1 MGTDRISR
9 KEWSWVITWTI
20 IVLAISCLP
29 YLIAWI
35 ATPPGYQF
43 GGIVVNPL
51 DGNSYVAKMRQ
62 GWQGAWQF
70 HLTYTPEP
78 HQGASLIY
86 FFYLGLGHLA
96 RLTGSSLLLIYH
108 ATRLLGGLALLI
120 AAYSLLT
127 RLSDDARER
136 RLGFWLVSLSAGLG
150 WIGTVLGAFPID
162 LWVPEAFT
170 FFSLLTNPHFP
181 LALALMVIVL
191 IGVVWPASGLQSW
204 LIPGVAALALVLV
217 HPLALIPLYAA
228 LGLYLLLK
236 IWFDRKWPWL
246 EFTAATGVGL
256 FSAPLLLWGYW
267 IYSTNPAM
275 STWASQNVTLAPP
288 VSDVVL
294 GYGLVGLLAIP
305 GAVLVARKRDCG
317 GLALLAWSIGC
328 LVLAYLP
335 FSLQRRF
342 LTGLGLPLAILA
354 SLAVARWLW
363 PKLSA
368 RRERLASVLVVGVSS
383 MGTLFLLAVLSLGV
397 LNRDPRVGLFS
408 HLYLSQDEVT
418 AMEWLL
424 DRAQDEVVLAS
435 PRTSMFL
442 PGWAGVR
449 VVMGHPFETIDAETK
464 EAQVE
469 AFFRCELSDAEWHKI
484 QDAYQIHYVFVGPA
498 EQALGDSEACLDG
511 LVPAFR
517 QGEVT
522 IYRLP

>member
-1 MGTDRISR
+1 MGTDRISK
-9 KEWSWVITWTI
+9 KEWSRVITWTAI
-20 IVLAISCLP
+20 LLAISCLP
-29 YLIAWI
+29 YLIAWM

-43 GGIVVNPL
+43 GGIISNPL
-51 DGNSYVAKMRQ
+51 DGNSYLGKMRQ
-62 GWQGAWQF
+62 GWAGSWQF

-86 FFYLGLGHLA
+86 LFYLGLGHLA

-108 ATRLLGGLALLI
+108 VTRLLGGLTLLI
-120 AAYSLLT
+120 VTYVLLT
-127 RLSDDARER
+127 RLSDDPRER
-136 RLGFWLVSLSAGLG
+136 RLGFWLVGLSAGLG
-150 WIGTVLGAFPID
+150 WIGTALGAFPID

-181 LALALMVIVL
+181 LALALMVVVL
-191 IGVVWPASGLQSW
+191 IGVVWPAGGLRSW
-204 LIPGVAALALVLV
+204 LIPGAAALALFLV

-246 EFTAATGVGL
+246 EFTAATSVGL

-267 IYSTNPAM
+267 IYSANPIMAA
-275 STWASQNVTLAPP
+275 WASQNVTPAPP

-294 GYGLVGLLAIP
+294 GYGLVGLLAVP
-305 GAVLVARKRDCG
+305 GAVLVARERDRG
-317 GLALLAWSIGC
+317 GLALLAWSIAC

-342 LTGLGLPLAILA
+342 LTGLGLPLAVLA
-354 SLAVARWLW
+354 SLAVTRWLG

-383 MGTLFLLAVLSLGV
+383 MGTLFLLAVLSVGV
-397 LNRDPRVGLFS
+397 LQRDAQGGLFS
-408 HLYLSQDEVT
+408 HLYLSQDEMT

-442 PGWAGVR
+442 PGRAGVR
-449 VVMGHPFETIDAETK
+449 VVAGHPFETIHAEMK

-469 AFFRCELSDAEWHKI
+469 AFFRCELSDDEWHKI
-484 QDAYQIHYVFVGPA
+484 QTDYQIHYVFVGPA
-498 EQALGDSEACLDG
+498 EQALGGGELYLGG

>member
-43 GGIVVNPL
+43 SGIVSNPL
-51 DGNSYVAKMRQ
+51 DGNSYLSKMRQ
-62 GWQGAWQF
+62 GWAGSWQF
-70 HLTYTPEP
+70 HLTYTPET
-78 HQGASLIY
+78 HNGAYIFL
-86 FFYLGLGHLA
+86 FYLALGHLA
-96 RLTGSSLLLIYH
+96 RLLRLPLVVVYH
-108 ATRLLGGLALLI
+108 IARLLAGLALLI
-120 AAYSLLT
+120 AVYGFLSRLT
-127 RLSDDARER
+127 DNRRER
-136 RLGFWLVSLSAGLG
+136 RLAFWLVSTSAGLG
-150 WIGTVLGAFPID
+150 WLGVVLGTFPID
-162 LWVPEAFT
+162 LWVPEVFAFY
-170 FFSLLTNPHFP
+170 SLAVNPHFP
-181 LALALMVIVL
+181 LAIALMLIIVASVLWPREGIWRWLMPGLVALLLAVIQ
-191 IGVVWPASGLQSW
+191 PF
-204 LIPGVAALALVLV
+204 
-217 HPLALIPLYAA
+217 ALIPVCVTLA
-228 LGLYLLLK
+228 LYLLLRAW
-236 IWFDRKWPWL
+236 IESSWL
-246 EFTAATGVGL
+246 PPGLVAALGAVL
-256 FSAPLLLWGYW
+256 FSAPVLLYDYW
-267 IYSTNPAM
+267 VYTTNPAL
-275 STWASQNVTLAPP
+275 SAWAAQNVTPSPP
-288 VSDVVL
+288 VWDLIL
-294 GYGLVGLLAIP
+294 GYGIVGLLSLP
-305 GAVLVARKRDCG
+305 GGVGAVRDRDWG
-317 GLALLAWSIGC
+317 GLALTAWGGGC
-328 LVLAYLP
+328 LFLAYLP
-335 FSLQRRF
+335 FSLQRRL

-368 RRERLASVLVVGVSS
+368 RRERLASGLVVGVSS

-397 LNRDPRVGLFS
+397 LNRDPGVGLFS
-408 HLYLSQDEVT
+408 DLYLSQGEVT

-469 AFFRCELSDAEWHKI
+469 AFFRCELSGAEWHKI
-484 QDAYQIHYVFVGPA
+484 QDAYQIHYIFVGPA
-498 EQALGDSEACLDG
+498 EQALGDSGACLDG

-522 IYRLP
+522 IYRFP